1 MEPKFITLN
10 RRKFI
15 GKRLKT
21 SFVEN
26 KTFKL
31 WREFMPYQDE
41 IKNNVGNDLYS
52 IEIYPEEFFT
62 KFNPATEFEKWAAV
76 EVTKFENVPN
86 EMETLTSPEG
96 LYAVFVYEGK
106 SSEAAGFYQNI
117 FQNWL
122 PDSEFILDARP
133 HFAVMGEKYRN
144 DSDDS
149 EEEVF
154 IPVRAK

>member
-1 MEPKFITLN
+1 MKPKFITLN
-10 RRKFI
+10 KRKFI

-31 WREFMPYQDE
+31 WREFMPYRNE
-41 IKNNVGNDLYS
+41 IKNNIGSELYS
-52 IEIYPEEFFT
+52 IEIYPEGVFEN
-62 KFNPATEFEKWAAV
+62 FNPAAEFEKWAAV
-76 EVTKFENVPN
+76 EVTNFENVSN
-86 EMETLTSPEG
+86 EMETLISPEG
-96 LYAVFVYEGK
+96 LYAVFVYKGK
-106 SSEAAGFYQNI
+106 SSEAAQFYQNI

-133 HFAVMGEKYRN
+133 HFAVMGEKYKN

-149 EEEVF
+149 EEEIF
-154 IPVRAK
+154 IPVKAR